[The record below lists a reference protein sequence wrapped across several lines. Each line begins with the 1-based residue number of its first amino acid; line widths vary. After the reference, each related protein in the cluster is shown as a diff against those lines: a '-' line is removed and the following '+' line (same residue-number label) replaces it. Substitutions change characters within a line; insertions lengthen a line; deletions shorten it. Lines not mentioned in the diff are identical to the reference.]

1 MNFKVQRMM
10 EENPSMDELT
20 AYRAVRSYELA
31 ARRAPD
37 IRKAA
42 IAAGRGIYK

>member
-1 MNFKVQRMM
+1 MNTKVQRMM
-10 EENPSMDELT
+10 EENPGMDEVT
-20 AYRAVRSYELA
+20 AYRAVRSFEMV

-37 IRKAA
+37 VRKAA